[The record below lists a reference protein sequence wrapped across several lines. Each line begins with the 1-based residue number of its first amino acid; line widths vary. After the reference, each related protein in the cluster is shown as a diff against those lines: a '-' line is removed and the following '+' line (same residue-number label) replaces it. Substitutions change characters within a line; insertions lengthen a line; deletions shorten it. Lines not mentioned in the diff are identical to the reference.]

1 MLLCAA
7 RLAGVSRGL
16 CAVDAGGADGADGSG
31 GGGDGVVGDAGGAG
45 GVVSAGGGV
54 PSGTSAG
61 EGFLPR
67 LPVFGLPFFG
77 LVIL

>member
-1 MLLCAA
+1 MLWVLAELTALMAVAA
-7 RLAGVSRGL
+7 VAMVLLAMLVALAVSSL
-16 CAVDAGGADGADGSG
+16 QE
-31 GGGDGVVGDAGGAG
+31 
-45 GVVSAGGGV
+45 

-61 EGFLPR
+61 EGFLLR

>member
-1 MLLCAA
+1 MALPRAA
-7 RLAGVSRGL
+7 RLAGVSRSL
-16 CAVDAGGADGADGSG
+16 CAVGAGGADGG